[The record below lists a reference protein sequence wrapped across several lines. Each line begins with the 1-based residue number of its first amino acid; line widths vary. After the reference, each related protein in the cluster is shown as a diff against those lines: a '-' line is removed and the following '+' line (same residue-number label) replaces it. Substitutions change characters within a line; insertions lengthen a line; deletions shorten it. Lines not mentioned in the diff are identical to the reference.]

1 MTKVHSSNIL
11 DKLQSMFS
19 TNCTTQRKTFD
30 KLLATGLPDR
40 KSESYK
46 FTPIERK
53 LATYISWD
61 RKGELPIFQPTWKYQ
76 SSSNGSHIVFVNGQY
91 SPQNSSVDHII
102 IDQTKCKGSKN
113 DPFSLLN
120 TSFATEE
127 LNIKPTTDQHT
138 LFIYHLV
145 SNGLVCPRIKIIVDN
160 GLKINIVEKMI
171 AVGNDYIFNNSYL
184 ELTIH
189 KNGMVNH
196 SKIQNYNEKLFTHET
211 TQAYL
216 KRDSK
221 YYNNTFSFSGE
232 LVRNNLSVN
241 IEEENVEAY
250 IYGLSL
256 LKGKSHVDHQ
266 TVVNHIS
273 PNSYSNE
280 LYKGVVD
287 EQATSIFN
295 GKIYVRKDAQKT
307 NAFQSN
313 NNLLL
318 SDNATIHT
326 KPQLEIW
333 ADDVKCSHGC
343 TTGQLDEDAIFYLK
357 ARGIQEDT
365 AKEMLIRAFVNETLN
380 YVVTEELS
388 SEIDKLIY
396 QTLS

>member
-1 MTKVHSSNIL
+1 
-11 DKLQSMFS
+11 
-19 TNCTTQRKTFD
+19 
-30 KLLATGLPDR
+30 
-40 KSESYK
+40 
-46 FTPIERK
+46 
-53 LATYISWD
+53 
-61 RKGELPIFQPTWKYQ
+61 
-76 SSSNGSHIVFVNGQY
+76 
-91 SPQNSSVDHII
+91 
-102 IDQTKCKGSKN
+102 
-113 DPFSLLN
+113 
-120 TSFATEE
+120 
-127 LNIKPTTDQHT
+127 
-138 LFIYHLV
+138 
-145 SNGLVCPRIKIIVDN
+145 
-160 GLKINIVEKMI
+160 
-171 AVGNDYIFNNSYL
+171 
-184 ELTIH
+184 
-189 KNGMVNH
+189 MVNH

-333 ADDVKCSHGC
+333 ADDVKCSHWVYHRSIRRRCHFLPKGKR
-343 TTGQLDEDAIFYLK
+343 YP
-357 ARGIQEDT
+357 RGYSQ
-365 AKEMLIRAFVNETLN
+365 RNV
-380 YVVTEELS
+380 
-388 SEIDKLIY
+388 DKGIC
-396 QTLS
+396 